1 MNTIK
6 AKAFS
11 SAIWK
16 FMERILAQGI
26 SLIVSIIIARILDP
40 DDYSVVSVVTIF
52 FAFANIIISGGLN
65 SALIQKRNSDSD
77 DYSSVLIFSVA
88 VSVII
93 YIVLF
98 VCAPYIALIY
108 KKPLLIPVIRVMCLI
123 LPIMAIKSI
132 WCAYISSKLD
142 FKKFFFATIGG
153 TLFSAVIGIVMAL
166 KGFGAWALVAQQMS
180 NTIIDT
186 IILVLTSRLKVRLYF
201 SLSRFRSLFNYSW
214 KVLASSILGT
224 IYTEIVPLVIG
235 AKYSGTD
242 LSFYTKGRSFPYLIS
257 NTTTNTLSAVLFP
270 VLSKYQDDKEKLLNY
285 TRIYIRLASYICF
298 PIMLGFFVVS
308 DNFVYVLLTEKWI
321 FAAPYIRIF
330 CVACMFDMIH
340 IGNCETIKAMGRSDI
355 FLIMEIIKKT
365 SYFVTIALF
374 VIFSNNPKV
383 MAYSAIVCTL
393 IAIVVNS
400 VPNRKLIGYKYKSQ
414 ISDIVPNLI
423 SALIMCIPVYLI
435 GKIET
440 GRVLLL
446 VLQIVVGGFF
456 YILIGLV
463 SKNSSFI
470 YLMDLLRG
478 FLKKG
483 NAHQ

>member
-88 VSVII
+88 VSVIL

-98 VCAPYIALIY
+98 ISAPYIAFIY

-435 GKIET
+435 GKIVT

-446 VLQIVVGGFF
+446 VLQIAVGGFF

>member
-1 MNTIK
+1 MNSVK
-6 AKAFS
+6 DKAFS

-26 SLIVSIIIARILDP
+26 SLIVSIIIARILNP
-40 DDYSVVSVVTIF
+40 EDYSVVSVVTIF

-65 SALIQKRNSDSD
+65 SALIQKRNSDAD
-77 DYSSVLIFSVA
+77 DYSSVLIFSVLT
-88 VSVII
+88 SVVLYTILFFSAPFISSI
-93 YIVLF
+93 YN
-98 VCAPYIALIY
+98 
-108 KKPLLIPVIRVMCLI
+108 KPLLIPVIRVMCLV
-123 LPIMAIKSI
+123 LPIMAVKSI
-132 WCAYISSKLD
+132 WCAYISSKLE

-153 TLFSAVIGIVMAL
+153 TIFSAVVGIIMAL

-180 NTIIDT
+180 NTLIDT
-186 IILVLTSRLKVRLYF
+186 IILVITSRLKVRLYF
-201 SLSRFRSLFNYSW
+201 SISRFRILFNYSW

-224 IYTEIVPLVIG
+224 IYTEIVPLIIG

-298 PIMLGFFVVS
+298 PVMLGFFVVS
-308 DNFVYVLLTEKWI
+308 DNFIYVLLTDKWL

-330 CVACMFDMIH
+330 CIACMFDMIH

-365 SYFVTIALF
+365 SYFITIALF
-374 VIFSNNPKV
+374 VFLSNTPEF

-400 VPNRKLIGYKYKSQ
+400 VPNRKLIGYKYKNQ
-414 ISDIVPNLI
+414 FVDIVPNLI
-423 SALIMCIPVYLI
+423 SAIVMCIPVYLI
-435 GKIET
+435 GSLNVSH
-440 GRVLLL
+440 VLILI
-446 VLQIVVGGFF
+446 LQILVGGTS
-456 YILIGLV
+456 YILISIV
-463 SKNSSFI
+463 TKNSSLKFLI
-470 YLMDLLRG
+470 DLLKS
-478 FLKKG
+478 FLHKKESL
-483 NAHQ
+483 Q

>member
-88 VSVII
+88 VSVIL

-98 VCAPYIALIY
+98 ICAPYIALIY

-400 VPNRKLIGYKYKSQ
+400 VPNRKLIGYKYNSQ

-446 VLQIVVGGFF
+446 VLQIVVGGFI

-478 FLKKG
+478 LLKKG